1 MATDQTKTNTGF
13 LIIALMLLTLVG
25 FYPTYISKFP
35 TFENITNV
43 QHFHGAMMMIW
54 FSLLVVQ
61 PFLIRYKKYKIH
73 RAIGKASYAIAPIVI
88 FSIFLASKYEYY
100 RDITNFTKDESLAGL
115 ALDITSLIAFG
126 ICYILAIINRK
137 NTPLH
142 MRYMVG
148 TALIIMGPGIM
159 RMIAIYEIFGDIGFP
174 TVVLYSYIIC
184 ASIGV
189 GLIVYDLIKTKPYI
203 PYLVAVGLIV
213 GIYLT
218 YLNRMSDWWLSV
230 ARAIAAGF

>member
-1 MATDQTKTNTGF
+1 MTKTNVGF

-35 TFENITNV
+35 SFEHVTTV

-61 PFLIRYKKYKIH
+61 PFLIGYNKYRIH
-73 RAIGKASYAIAPIVI
+73 RILGKVSYVIAPLVMY
-88 FSIFLASKYEYY
+88 SIFVASKYEYY
-100 RDITNFTKDESLAGL
+100 RDLDDGTKDQALAGL
-115 ALDITSLIAFG
+115 ALDMTSIIAFG

-137 NTPLH
+137 NTALH

-148 TALIIMGPGIM
+148 TVLIIMAPGIL
-159 RMIAIYEIFGDIGFP
+159 RIIAIYEIFGDIKFP
-174 TVVLYSYIIC
+174 TAVLYTFIIC
-184 ASIGV
+184 LSIGLSLV
-189 GLIVYDLIKTKPYI
+189 AYDLIKSKPYK
-203 PYLVAVGLIV
+203 PYLITVGLMI

-218 YLNRMSDWWLSV
+218 FLNRFSDWWQAV
-230 ARAIAAGF
+230 AGGIAGIF

>member
-1 MATDQTKTNTGF
+1 MTTDPKKNNAGF
-13 LIIALMLLTLVG
+13 LIVALMLLTLVG
-25 FYPTYISKFP
+25 FYPTYFRKFP
-35 TFENITNV
+35 VFENVTTV

-73 RAIGKASYAIAPIVI
+73 RTLGKVSYVIAPLVLY
-88 FSIFLASKYEYY
+88 SIFLASQHEYY
-100 RDITNFTKDESLAGL
+100 RDTLDLTENKSLAGL
-115 ALDITSLIAFG
+115 ALDMTSLVAFG
-126 ICYILAIINRK
+126 ICYILAIVNRK

-159 RMIAIYEIFGDIGFP
+159 RIIAVYEIFGDIRFP
-174 TVVLYSYIIC
+174 TVVLYTYIIC
-184 ASIGV
+184 VVIGI
-189 GLIVYDLIKTKPYI
+189 GLIAYDLMKNNPYK
-203 PYLVAVGLIV
+203 PYLVTLGLTV

-218 YLNRMSDWWLSV
+218 YLNRMSDWWQTI
-230 ARAIAAGF
+230 AGAIAGLF